1 MTRALFMHKISNMK
15 KTEEMK
21 KEKNEQIE
29 LGVIGKAVGIDG
41 RIRLNIYSGSLRNL
55 RAGNKVILEGR
66 DNENLLTI
74 SRATMKNGFSI
85 IKFEEVNDRT
95 GASRLTGRKLY
106 ILASDMS
113 EPDEDEIYVKD
124 LIGMKVYDRRSEIE
138 VGVIEDVMTNRAQ
151 PIYVVRDARNKEVL
165 IPGISEFVKEI
176 DVSKKLV
183 EVELIPGF
191 I

>member
-1 MTRALFMHKISNMK
+1 MHKISNMK

-85 IKFEEVNDRT
+85 IKFVEVNDRT